1 MHHLLESYRINPTW
15 LIRTNS
21 FIILSSFLISWR
33 YLAWLCA
40 GSFAPKYHSSSSS
53 FENIWNASRWTSAY
67 IQDAVVWNR
76 NAWITLSTCTGS
88 ISIQW
93 IAQLVS
99 LMTLIF
105 VMILHYPLESV
116 INHAFDQKPGQ
127 HSIFYFHN
135 LILQLSYTYL
145 RCLWKLEQGYLKL
158 KLSWFPKF
166 LSKTVAKFHLFLLCL
181 GKHCMDAQRSRS
193 IFSLSYNE
201 FSNKSAFFFSFGGAN
216 KNVFFFFFY

>member
-1 MHHLLESYRINPTW
+1 MHHLLESYRINTTW

-21 FIILSSFLISWR
+21 FIILSSFLIR
-33 YLAWLCA
+33 GDTWLCA

-53 FENIWNASRWTSAY
+53 LENIWNASRWTSAH

-99 LMTLIF
+99 LMTLTF

-116 INHAFDQKPGQ
+116 INHD
-127 HSIFYFHN
+127 
-135 LILQLSYTYL
+135 LITNRGSTLS
-145 RCLWKLEQGYLKL
+145 
-158 KLSWFPKF
+158 
-166 LSKTVAKFHLFLLCL
+166 
-181 GKHCMDAQRSRS
+181 
-193 IFSLSYNE
+193 SLSTIWFCNSVILICAVCE
-201 FSNKSAFFFSFGGAN
+201 S
-216 KNVFFFFFY
+216 

>member
-1 MHHLLESYRINPTW
+1 
-15 LIRTNS
+15 
-21 FIILSSFLISWR
+21 
-33 YLAWLCA
+33 
-40 GSFAPKYHSSSSS
+40 
-53 FENIWNASRWTSAY
+53 
-67 IQDAVVWNR
+67 
-76 NAWITLSTCTGS
+76 
-88 ISIQW
+88 
-93 IAQLVS
+93 
-99 LMTLIF
+99 MTLIF

-201 FSNKSAFFFSFGGAN
+201 FSNKSAFFFRLVVLI
-216 KNVFFFFFY
+216 KTFFFFLLAALNEFAVYWSQSAFLRATSLNPFFTSGWRN